1 MAGEIKTPANFDEA
15 YQMSTEA
22 MLAEQ
27 QAAEQ
32 PAVPVEEAPAPETVP
47 AEAPVEEAPAPE
59 AVPAEGQAPE
69 TQPALTETQILQE
82 AALRTA
88 NELASVKSELEQLK
102 ALSAQQSQ
110 AAEEEIQEQLLE
122 PPKLDLKDIAYL
134 SDEEIAQ
141 REAEYTQQ
149 MLDFTMQGVDKK
161 IQPVLSQYE
170 SQQRATEEQSVLND
184 LRLKSPDFDTYLPE
198 IQSFL
203 SADNA
208 VSKALAAMPARE
220 RYVAAALMAKGA
232 APVQQETAESLVKKI
247 AANPDAMRML
257 ELQRVE
263 ATKKNSNIPPQSASS
278 GMANVPVN
286 PPATPKSFDEAH
298 KLAKEKYGF

>member
-32 PAVPVEEAPAPETVP
+32 PAVPVRKRRHLKQYRQKHQAPAPEGQ
-47 AEAPVEEAPAPE
+47 
-59 AVPAEGQAPE
+59 VPAEGQAPE

-220 RYVAAALMAKGA
+220 RYVAAALMAKRRSTG
-232 APVQQETAESLVKKI
+232 TAGNSGISREEDSSK
-247 AANPDAMRML
+247 PRCYEDA
-257 ELQRVE
+257 
-263 ATKKNSNIPPQSASS
+263 
-278 GMANVPVN
+278 
-286 PPATPKSFDEAH
+286 
-298 KLAKEKYGF
+298 

>member
-47 AEAPVEEAPAPE
+47 EEAPIEEAPAPE
-59 AVPAEGQAPE
+59 AIPAEGQAPAAA
-69 TQPALTETQILQE
+69 PMTESQILQE

-88 NELASVKSELEQLK
+88 NELAAVKTELEQLK

-110 AAEEEIQEQLLE
+110 AAEAEIQEALLE
-122 PPKLDLKDIAYL
+122 PPKLNLKDIAYL

-208 VSKALAAMPARE
+208 VSKALAAMPVRE

-278 GMANVPVN
+278 GMANIPVN

-298 KLAKEKYGF
+298 KMAKEKYGF